1 MIITGL
7 CVVQFSPQS
16 YFWLNKSDSH
26 YVVMQCYLLLLHDY
40 RLNWTPLSPVSWNFV
55 TCGNSCLL
63 VFCLLFKVEIA
74 ALKAEEEILVQE
86 VLNQNLEVVLL
97 NSRVNLTLRV
107 QMPSLIK
114 KRLRKSY
121 NKNFM
126 KISGLQMRWA
136 SAVVAGCKEN
146 HFYSLPFGQ
155 AEGSIYLPRRHLN

>member
-1 MIITGL
+1 M
-7 CVVQFSPQS
+7 
-16 YFWLNKSDSH
+16 
-26 YVVMQCYLLLLHDY
+26 
-40 RLNWTPLSPVSWNFV
+40 
-55 TCGNSCLL
+55 
-63 VFCLLFKVEIA
+63 LFKVEIA

-126 KISGLQMRWA
+126 KISGLQMR
-136 SAVVAGCKEN
+136 
-146 HFYSLPFGQ
+146 
-155 AEGSIYLPRRHLN
+155 